1 MGTPVTADK
10 QLPFQHFQTTN
21 FVKALIVLH
30 IFHLFWV
37 TFFFVE
43 TGDFLVSGAATSWFY
58 RRQTPFS

>member
-21 FVKALIVLH
+21 NVKALIVFH

-37 TFFFVE
+37 IFFLVE

-58 RRQTPFS
+58 RRQSPFA